1 MTRFSL
7 TGPREARMLIVFAFT
22 VTSLFMPLHTS
33 AEQITLPHTF
43 SNGERADANEVN
55 ANFSTLA
62 DESNAQDGRITTL
75 EDGGVEGPA
84 GPPGPQGEPGPAGP
98 QGEQGPA
105 GPAGPAG
112 PQGEPGPAG
121 PQGEQGPP
129 GVPGPPGPEGEA
141 GVDGADGVVSA
152 SLVTVRECSNAY
164 ECACQTGELL
174 ISGGASC
181 SKNQYLYQSTPL
193 NTTTWGARCE
203 VFSSGI
209 DTAPGSI
216 RLLCSTDEG

>member
-1 MTRFSL
+1 MIRFSL
-7 TGPREARMLIVFAFT
+7 IGARGSGALLTVALTALTLLIAPQG
-22 VTSLFMPLHTS
+22 M

-43 SNGERADANEVN
+43 SNGERADADEVN
-55 ANFSTLA
+55 QNFSTLA
-62 DESNAQDGRITTL
+62 DESNAQDSRLSTL

-84 GPPGPQGEPGPAGP
+84 GAPGPQGETGPAGPQGEQGAVGPTGP

-105 GPAGPAG
+105 GPR
-112 PQGEPGPAG
+112 
-121 PQGEQGPP
+121 GEQGPP

-141 GVDGADGVVSA
+141 GVDGSDGVVSA
-152 SLVTVRECSNAY
+152 SLITVRECTNVY

-174 ISGGASC
+174 VSGGASC

-209 DTAPGSI
+209 DIAPGNI
-216 RLLCSTDEG
+216 RLLCSVDEG